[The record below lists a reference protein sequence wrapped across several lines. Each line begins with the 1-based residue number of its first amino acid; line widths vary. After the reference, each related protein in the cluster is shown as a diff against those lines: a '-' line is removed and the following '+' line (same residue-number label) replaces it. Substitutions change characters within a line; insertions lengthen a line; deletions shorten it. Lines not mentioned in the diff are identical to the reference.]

1 MLSRSLTSFLA
12 VALPLCSGVAAVPS
26 GTVKPRADALA
37 ACAASMN
44 SVLPSPTPPGY
55 GFSGNVRQ
63 YYVAAEEIEWNYA
76 PTGWDNWLGVPLNL
90 SPRAQVAGATAYGT
104 TWLKALYRGYTDATF
119 STKSPQ
125 PPWQGTLGPTLRSE
139 VGDMVEI
146 MFVNKLS
153 KNYASMHSMGLA
165 YTKYNEGSDYPNN
178 TAPGQQVNL
187 PPAEAVPP
195 GIAPGDCVVYKWFV
209 DDNAGPPAGQH
220 AAVHSYHSYLAL
232 QQDANAGLIG
242 AQIVYAPGQ
251 MAPTMANY
259 REFPLLYMIY
269 NEMDSFLSG
278 QNAAALQSKNPSYS
292 GPWYGSGSGSG
303 SGAAPSGSGPG
314 APSSGTPS
322 SGAPSGGAKPNTNN
336 AHSRRS
342 PQSAAGAQSYG
353 AGEDGSYGAINT
365 DALYSGNY
373 SVWHPQLV
381 NLAGANQFM
390 GAPSFYSMNGYIF
403 ANNPTYEMCLN
414 DKVIWYTMA
423 YGSMSHVFH
432 MHGNGFYYNGVG
444 MPSISINDGEMKTL
458 YMNATGAGR
467 WQVMCHVHMH
477 QTMGMVSNYQ
487 VHFAGQCPL
496 PALGSQATIR

>member
-1 MLSRSLTSFLA
+1 
-12 VALPLCSGVAAVPS
+12 
-26 GTVKPRADALA
+26 
-37 ACAASMN
+37 
-44 SVLPSPTPPGY
+44 
-55 GFSGNVRQ
+55 
-63 YYVAAEEIEWNYA
+63 
-76 PTGWDNWLGVPLNL
+76 
-90 SPRAQVAGATAYGT
+90 
-104 TWLKALYRGYTDATF
+104 ALYRGYTDATF

-153 KNYASMHSMGLA
+153 KNYATMHSMGLA
-165 YTKYNEGSDYPNN
+165 YSKYDEGSDYPNN

-187 PPAEAVPP
+187 PSAEAVPP

-209 DDNAGPPAGQH
+209 DDNAGPPAGQP
-220 AAVHSYHSYLAL
+220 AAAHSYHSYVAL
-232 QQDANAGLIG
+232 QQDTNAGLIG

-303 SGAAPSGSGPG
+303 SGSGAAPSGSGSG
-314 APSSGTPS
+314 APS
-322 SGAPSGGAKPNTNN
+322 SGAPSGGAKPNTNTNTNTNN

-342 PQSAAGAQSYG
+342 PQAAAGAQSYG
-353 AGEDGSYGAINT
+353 GGEGGSYGAINT
-365 DALYSGNY
+365 DTLYSGNY

-444 MPSISINDGEMKTL
+444 MPSISECSLPPVVPPNIGLAILNLSSGRCWLTVRSSSFAGINDGEMKTL
-458 YMNATGAGR
+458 YMNATGAGK
-467 WQVMCHVHMH
+467 WQVICHVHMH
-477 QTMGMVSNYQ
+477 QTMGMVNNYQ

-496 PALGSQATIR
+496 PALGS